1 MSEKITD
8 NEDGHSS
15 GVTGVVACFSNEN
28 DVILKREREK
38 KKYYCPENLDGVEQN
53 LISCMKWFQEDT
65 QEICKLKGLDYS
77 AYLGDIISL
86 NRDLRER

>member
-38 KKYYCPENLDGVEQN
+38 IYKPNFAGR
-53 LISCMKWFQEDT
+53 MF
-65 QEICKLKGLDYS
+65 GR
-77 AYLGDIISL
+77 YL
-86 NRDLRER
+86 

>member
-1 MSEKITD
+1 M
-8 NEDGHSS
+8 
-15 GVTGVVACFSNEN
+15 
-28 DVILKREREK
+28 

-65 QEICKLKGLDYS
+65 QEIFKLKGLDYS